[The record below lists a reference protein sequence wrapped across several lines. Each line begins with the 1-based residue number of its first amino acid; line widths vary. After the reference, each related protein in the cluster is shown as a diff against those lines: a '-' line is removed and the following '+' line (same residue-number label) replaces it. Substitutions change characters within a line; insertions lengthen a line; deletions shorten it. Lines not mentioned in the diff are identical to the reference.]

1 VEHKSQ
7 SLTNFEIKFKSD
19 GRFSGYASTFNNV
32 DSYGDTILPG
42 AYAETLKNNGLPKMF
57 VQHDSWSL
65 PVGKWTSA
73 VEDEKGLYVEGEF
86 TPNMQDAENAKAALK
101 HETIDGLS
109 IGFMLRRA
117 DFEWSNVVEGGRII
131 SNVTK
136 LLEISLVTWPADSF
150 ARVDMKGEIEKI
162 ETIRDFERF
171 LRDSGHF
178 SKNAT
183 AKLIAKAKALFDRGE
198 PEKTEE
204 KPDYG
209 QILAKLTQIN
219 SKIEV

>member
-1 VEHKSQ
+1 MEQKSQ
-7 SLTNFEIKFKSD
+7 SLTNCEIKFNKD
-19 GRFSGYASTFNNV
+19 GHFSGYASTFNNV

-42 AYAETLKNNGLPKMF
+42 AYEKTLKSYGLPKMF
-57 VQHDSWSL
+57 VQHDSYAL
-65 PVGKWTSA
+65 PVGKWISA
-73 VEDEKGLYVEGEF
+73 KEDQKGLYVEGEF
-86 TPNMQDAENAKAALK
+86 TPNMQAADNAKAALV

-109 IGFMLRRA
+109 IGFLLRKN
-117 DFEWSNVVEGGRII
+117 DYKLSDKVEGGRII
-131 SNVTK
+131 SNITK

-150 ARVDMKGEIEKI
+150 ARVDMKSEIEQI
-162 ETIRDFERF
+162 ETIRDFEKF

-183 AKLIAKAKALFDRGE
+183 ATLIAKAKALFDRGE

-204 KPDYG
+204 KPDYS

-219 SKIEV
+219 SKLEV